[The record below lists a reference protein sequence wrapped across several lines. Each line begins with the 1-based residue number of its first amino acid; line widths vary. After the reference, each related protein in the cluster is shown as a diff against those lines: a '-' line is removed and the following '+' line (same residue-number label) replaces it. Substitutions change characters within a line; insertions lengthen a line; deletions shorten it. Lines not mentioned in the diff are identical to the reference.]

1 MRVLDIIDNTIVDG
15 PGLRIS
21 VYFAGCKHHCI
32 GCHNPESWPL
42 TGGKEYTPEQIFEKI
57 KESSKKKITL
67 TGGDPLFQDINELQ
81 QLCKLIKENISDSNI
96 WLYTGFKV
104 FDILQW
110 AFKYTNSDNVTTVF
124 GRYNVLVKYIDTV
137 VDGPFI
143 EKHKDET
150 LQFCGSSNQRI
161 INLNDESIVQ
171 FRKKYIN
178 KLYEKHLCSDFIT
191 ENFEKLCN

>member
-21 VYFAGCKHHCI
+21 VYFAGCKHHCL
-32 GCHNPESWPL
+32 GCHNPESWSL

-57 KESSKKKITL
+57 KESGKKKITL

-81 QLCKLIKENISDSNI
+81 QLCKLIKENIPDSNI
-96 WLYTGFKV
+96 WLYTGFRT

-110 AFKYTNSDNVTTVF
+110 AFKYTNPDNVGTVF
-124 GRYNVLVKYIDTV
+124 GRYSVLVKYIDTV

-143 EKHKDET
+143 EKYKDET
-150 LQFCGSSNQRI
+150 LQFCGSTNQRI
-161 INLNDESIVQ
+161 ININDESIVR

-178 KLYEKHLCSDFIT
+178 KLYKKHLCSDFIT